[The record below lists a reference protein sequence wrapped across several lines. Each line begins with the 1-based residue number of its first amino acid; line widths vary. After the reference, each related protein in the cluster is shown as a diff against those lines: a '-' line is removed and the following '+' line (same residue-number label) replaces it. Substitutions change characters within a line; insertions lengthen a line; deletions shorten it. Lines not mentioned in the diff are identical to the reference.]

1 MTWLRNSRCAMAG
14 SMSRWRAGRTHL
26 PPALHAP
33 AGPQPMVGAQ
43 RRHPLTADPASPD
56 AAGRHRPG
64 GPRQGRWPLGRG
76 ALRPGRRRGAGRPG
90 HGSGRGCAGTGDVRD
105 PHQLEPRR
113 VLCRIDSAKGP
124 GTRARRIQSSSPCSP
139 VARRS
144 TRTSDG
150 SVTDPRTALR
160 AKSWAGVLG
169 RDLSPAPS
177 TRPDPWVSAGDDHLE
192 GLRVCRATERVV
204 AIHDG
209 LEGEP
214 VAHEHLRCEF
224 SLGDQFEQHGRGGGA
239 HQASGDRDALIHRS

>member
-1 MTWLRNSRCAMAG
+1 MTNGAAALFM
-14 SMSRWRAGRTHL
+14 RT
-26 PPALHAP
+26 AY
-33 AGPQPMVGAQ
+33 QT
-43 RRHPLTADPASPD
+43 TAIYF
-56 AAGRHRPG
+56 
-64 GPRQGRWPLGRG
+64 
-76 ALRPGRRRGAGRPG
+76 
-90 HGSGRGCAGTGDVRD
+90 GDT
-105 PHQLEPRR
+105 PLEPLR
-113 VLCRIDSAKGP
+113 VLYRIDSAKGP
-124 GTRARRIQSSSPCSP
+124 GTRARRNQRSSPCSP

-204 AIHDG
+204 GIHDG

-239 HQASGDRDALIHRS
+239 HQASGDRDVLDPQVLKLQLDRCTVHTDIGHSPARTNDLGGHGRSAECRRPRSPRPGPGRRSGPSALPPRWPRHC